1 MKKQLLSISVGLCAI
16 MLLNGCVAVLGNRGS
31 AGDGPTLG
39 KQLVGLQKAKE
50 SGAISD
56 AEFESQKARLL
67 SDK

>member
-1 MKKQLLSISVGLCAI
+1 

-39 KQLVGLQKAKE
+39 KQLVDLQKAKE